1 MPAPNS
7 RHRSTKMEN
16 ELNNKDDMNKDNL
29 NNENSEE
36 KLVFEIE
43 TDITEK
49 MYIDVTKKLNH
60 IFDKK
65 QWISFALL
73 IAGGVIMLVASRYNK
88 IYFALGI
95 LYIMA
100 STLFMSCRFIAFP
113 KRIKQAYK
121 ILENNNE
128 CKNVYEFYETYMK
141 RINST
146 GVGIFK
152 YDQFDF
158 CVDADEC
165 LTVYV
170 PINKIIIIEK
180 DKCSEENLQF
190 IKSCIT
196 AEASEKHKKNTKK
209 YNVTWVTWNVLV
221 IAIAIFILL
230 KSKPVSDYQF
240 TPYSSFEAYTEFGAV
255 TDVVITNRKVATYTY
270 TGSGEEEHFYVNFKD
285 EEELIELL
293 ERYDVPWS
301 KQ

>member
-1 MPAPNS
+1 
-7 RHRSTKMEN
+7 MEN
-16 ELNNKDDMNKDNL
+16 ELNNKEDLNKEDL
-29 NNENSEE
+29 NNENNELNSEE
-36 KLVFEIE
+36 NNAEKLIFEIE

-73 IAGGVIMLVASRYNK
+73 IAGGVIMLLASHYNN

-100 STLFMSCRFIAFP
+100 SILLMNFRFIAFP
-113 KRIKQAYK
+113 KRTKQAYK

-128 CKNVYEFYETYMK
+128 CKNKYEFYETYMK
-141 RINST
+141 RTNST
-146 GVGIFK
+146 GVGMFK

-158 CVDADEC
+158 CIETDEWI
-165 LTVYV
+165 TVYI

-180 DKCSEENLQF
+180 NKCSEENLQF
-190 IKSCIT
+190 IKSCISS
-196 AEASEKHKKNTKK
+196 EAKEKYKKNTKK
-209 YNVTWVTWNVLV
+209 YNATWAIWNALV
-221 IAIAIFILL
+221 IAIAIFILIR
-230 KSKPVSDYQF
+230 SKPVNDYQF
-240 TPYSSFEAYTEFGAV
+240 TTYSSFESCTKFGSV
-255 TDVVITNRKVATYTY
+255 SEVVIINKKVATYIY
-270 TGSGEEEHFYVNFKD
+270 TGRGEEEHFNVKFDN

-293 ERYDVPWS
+293 DRYEVPWS